1 MIRVNIGDALVS
13 GTYRVTIPIG
23 DEHGLYDIRN
33 LKIVFPATGNPYLHS
48 ESPAEK
54 EAKMKQYEAESI
66 AREANRLEQRRK
78 EFQEFRDDPKN
89 VKVDELHE
97 KIASSLAQRKDVIK
111 NHKILFDALDND
123 DDWPIFIDGDDE
135 YQLCVWCNERMELGN
150 ESDCVGSNSCRN
162 GNVCPKCWREGK
174 FIYCHQCMR
183 DRVESPQVLERS

>member
-23 DEHGLYDIRN
+23 DEHGLYDLRN

-111 NHKILFDALDND
+111 NHKIHREEEEDEK
-123 DDWPIFIDGDDE
+123 PIFIDETGE
-135 YQLCVWCNERMELGN
+135 TYQLCVWCNERMELGDDY
-150 ESDCVGSNSCRN
+150 DCLGSQYCSIGEVCNKCR
-162 GNVCPKCWREGK
+162 CEGK